1 MKTSI
6 IIMKKSIFLL
16 VIIFLLGCGD
26 HAKSAESNPNS
37 LSVEQISISSKDFE
51 DTLSVLRKEIKSID
65 DKLVENSKSIE
76 SNKEEISNIN
86 KANNSY
92 IGLFFLSIIIN
103 LIILFVVLFL
113 LLTKYLSKNKITEKV
128 LENEMFKDELNKRF
142 NNLVVP
148 EKELNKI
155 NLSVKREIKLHQK
168 ENPIPIIK
176 EVESKNNINNK
187 NKNKAYEPPKP
198 IKYLSGNEGNRF
210 NTVGT
215 SSDNSFFKII
225 NEKSDIAEFEFSG
238 LEAEAI
244 AKKVFNE
251 HISKIT
257 SGSLK
262 IAQSVKTVNRGEI
275 KRVGDYW
282 EVTKPIEIELS

>member
-1 MKTSI
+1 MR
-6 IIMKKSIFLL
+6 KSIFLL
-16 VIIFLLGCGD
+16 VIVFLLGCGD
-26 HAKSAESNPNS
+26 HAKSAESNPNTS
-37 LSVEQISISSKDFE
+37 SVEQISVSSKAFE
-51 DTLSVLRKEIKSID
+51 DSLSVLRNKIKSIED
-65 DKLVENSKSIE
+65 NIVENSKSID

-103 LIILFVVLFL
+103 LIVLFVVLFL
-113 LLTKYLSKNKITEKV
+113 LLKKYLSKNKITNKV
-128 LENEMFKDELNKRF
+128 LENERFKDELNKRF

-155 NLSVKREIKLHQK
+155 NLSVKREIKLHQI
-168 ENPIPIIK
+168 ENPTPIIK
-176 EVESKNNINNK
+176 EVQSKNNINNK

-210 NTVGT
+210 NTLDT
-215 SSDNSFFKII
+215 SSDNSFFKIV
-225 NEKSDIAEFEFSG
+225 NEKGDNAEFEFSG

-262 IAQSVKTVNRGEI
+262 TAQSVKTIKQGEI

-282 EVTKPIEIELS
+282 VVTKPIEVELI

>member
-1 MKTSI
+1 MKTTI
-6 IIMKKSIFLL
+6 IIMRKSIFLL
-16 VIIFLLGCGD
+16 VIVFLHGCGD
-26 HAKSAESNPNS
+26 HAKSAESNPNTS
-37 LSVEQISISSKDFE
+37 SVEQISVSSKAFE
-51 DTLSVLRKEIKSID
+51 DSLSVLRNKIKSIED
-65 DKLVENSKSIE
+65 NIVENSKSID

-103 LIILFVVLFL
+103 LIVLFVVLFL
-113 LLTKYLSKNKITEKV
+113 LLKKYLSKNKITNKV
-128 LENEMFKDELNKRF
+128 LENERFKDELNKRF

-168 ENPIPIIK
+168 ENPTPIIK
-176 EVESKNNINNK
+176 EVQSKNNINSK

-210 NTVGT
+210 NTLDT
-215 SSDNSFFKII
+215 SSDNSFFKIV
-225 NEKSDIAEFEFSG
+225 NEKGDNAEFEFSG

-262 IAQSVKTVNRGEI
+262 TAQSVKTIKPGEI